1 MDPAQSGVEILHLGR
16 KKPNP
21 AQSGVEIL
29 HFRRERADSAQ
40 SQPGF

>member
-1 MDPAQSGVEILHLGR
+1 MDPAQSGVEILHLEPE
-16 KKPNP
+16 KSNP